1 VPDPTATE
9 LFIKAIGITGPA
21 ALGTI
26 LGAIIKSLLD
36 GKKPRTEANNN
47 AQDARS
53 DRAELKND
61 KQEGQ
66 IEQLKASRDEL
77 RYSRDTA
84 RTQRNRAWDRI
95 NAFEVQA
102 GVPPS
107 VWPAD
112 EPDKYGG
119 VK

>member
-1 VPDPTATE
+1 MPDATATE

-26 LGAIIKSLLD
+26 FGAIIKSLLD
-36 GKKPRTEANNN
+36 GRTPRTKENNA

-53 DRAELKND
+53 DRVELKND
-61 KQEGQ
+61 HLEEV
-66 IEQLKASRDEL
+66 IEQLKAQRDEL
-77 RYSRDTA
+77 RYSRDNA
-84 RTQRNRAWDRI
+84 RMQRNRAWDRL
-95 NAFEVQA
+95 NAFEEKA

-107 VWPAD
+107 EFPKD